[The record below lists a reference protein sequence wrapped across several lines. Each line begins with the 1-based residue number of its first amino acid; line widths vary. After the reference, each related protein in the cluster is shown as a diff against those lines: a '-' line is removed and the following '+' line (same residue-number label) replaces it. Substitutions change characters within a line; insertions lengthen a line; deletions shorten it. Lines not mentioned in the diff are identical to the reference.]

1 MTHTG
6 KSGKAALPINSIIL
20 PDLHQDRKAIEVS
33 RQWINTRFELLDEHG
48 KPLPTMRIPF
58 KFVHVPISQSIL
70 EATGISCAQVRGT
83 TSEEKFEAEFL
94 ASGAWSAQSAGVVTV
109 AVTDNVVEM
118 YKHFF
123 TGKNVDDEKASLG
136 FRTELGKQVHANPEN
151 FKYDVTDGAH
161 RTELGTAN
169 FGPEVIILSQN
180 VLPIGHPLFRLVDG
194 TKFSPQK
201 CRWKSVLRSPSA
213 PISCH
218 STIPLHIAWYC
229 IN

>member
-1 MTHTG
+1 MDQRKDG
-6 KSGKAALPINSIIL
+6 KSAPPINSIIL

-33 RQWINTRFELLDEHG
+33 RKWINTRFELLDEHG
-48 KPLPTMRIPF
+48 KSLLTMRIPF

-70 EATGISCAQVRGT
+70 EATGILCAQVRGT

-118 YKHFF
+118 YKQFF

-136 FRTELGKQVHANPEN
+136 FRTELGKQVRANPEN

-169 FGPEVIILSQN
+169 FGPEVIILS
-180 VLPIGHPLFRLVDG
+180 PM
-194 TKFSPQK
+194 PQ
-201 CRWKSVLRSPSA
+201 P
-213 PISCH
+213 
-218 STIPLHIAWYC
+218 
-229 IN
+229 